1 MAHEEAGK
9 TGRVYLVGAGPGDPG
24 LITLRGVDCL
34 QRADLVLYDYLVDP
48 RALHH
53 ASGGAELVCLG
64 HHSQQR
70 TVTQDEIHERMI
82 SAARDGLTVVR
93 LKGGDPDVF
102 GKTAEETETLGDA
115 GIPYEIV
122 PGVTAALAA
131 GGYAEIPLTHGDH
144 ASCLAF
150 VTGQE
155 RRCKKGANLD
165 YQALASFPGT
175 LVFYM
180 GIRSS
185 RRWSRDL
192 IQGGKSPETPVAVVR
207 RCTLPDQAVVRC
219 TLGTVADVIREKRV
233 CPPAVTIVGTV
244 AGLGPELSWFTQR
257 PLFGRNVLVTRP
269 RHQAESL
276 CGRLAELGA
285 RVLVQPTI
293 EIRPCKDFG
302 PVDNV
307 LTRLNEF
314 DWLVFSSA
322 NGVQHLLERLFSL
335 GRDLRALGGVKLA
348 AIGPG
353 TAETLASWRLTADLV
368 PDEFRAEALAD
379 KLAPL
384 AKDRHVLLAR
394 ASRGREV
401 LAERLQ
407 QAGAHVTQLV
417 VYESNDVRSL
427 DPQVQNALAQ
437 GQIDWVTVTSSAIA
451 HSAATLLA
459 PHFRQTKIASI
470 SPITSGT
477 LRTLGYEPSAEA
489 TEYTMDGVVEA
500 ILRAER
506 EDG

>member
-1 MAHEEAGK
+1 M
-9 TGRVYLVGAGPGDPG
+9 
-24 LITLRGVDCL
+24 
-34 QRADLVLYDYLVDP
+34 
-48 RALHH
+48 
-53 ASGGAELVCLG
+53 
-64 HHSQQR
+64 
-70 TVTQDEIHERMI
+70 
-82 SAARDGLTVVR
+82 
-93 LKGGDPDVF
+93 
-102 GKTAEETETLGDA
+102 
-115 GIPYEIV
+115 
-122 PGVTAALAA
+122 
-131 GGYAEIPLTHGDH
+131 
-144 ASCLAF
+144 
-150 VTGQE
+150 
-155 RRCKKGANLD
+155 D

-185 RRWSRDL
+185 HRWSRDL
-192 IQGGKSPETPVAVVR
+192 IQGGKPPETPVAVVR
-207 RCTLPDQAVVRC
+207 RCTLPNQAIVRC
-219 TLGTVADVIREKRV
+219 TLGTVAEVIREKRV
-233 CPPAVTIVGTV
+233 RPPAVAIVGTA
-244 AGLGPELSWFTQR
+244 AGLGPEVAWFAAR
-257 PLFGRNVLVTRP
+257 PLFGRTVLVTRP

-276 CGRLAELGA
+276 CERLAELGA

-302 PVDNV
+302 LVDDV

-322 NGVQHLLERLFSL
+322 NGVQNLLERLFLL

-368 PDEFRAEALAD
+368 PDEFRAEAMAE

-384 AKDRHVLLAR
+384 ATDRHVLLAR

-407 QAGAHVTQLV
+407 QAGARVTQLV
-417 VYESNDVRSL
+417 VYESNDVRTL

-451 HSAATLLA
+451 HSAARLLA
-459 PHFRQTKIASI
+459 PHFKQIKIASI

-506 EDG
+506 EDGEDA